1 MRHRNAGF
9 KLGRN
14 TSHRRAL
21 LRNLVTSVIVE
32 DRVETTVAKAK
43 AVRPHVEKM
52 ITLGKKGDV
61 HSRRQ
66 ALSFLM
72 TDKAVERLFD
82 TVAPRYG
89 DRQGGYL
96 RIVRT
101 GFQKGDGAE
110 KAFIELLGAEKQLDE
125 KRQKRDD
132 VKAKKRAELEKQLE
146 DKQEGR
152 RQGRRRSRVS
162 VFVAF
167 HRLSWIARAHPHR
180 GMRPSCF
187 CFNLATVSAMT
198 RSSYGD
204 QKSSFAHPLSA
215 ACSLPQ
221 LTHPFRPLR
230 PRLPRHIRHKTS
242 SSS

>member
-52 ITLGKKGDV
+52 ITLGKKGDL

-72 TDKAVERLFD
+72 TDKSVTRLFD

-101 GFQKGDGAE
+101 GFRRAMAPKRPSSNCWAPKSSLKSSARSAKTSRLKSAPNSKSSSK
-110 KAFIELLGAEKQLDE
+110 KARRKS
-125 KRQKRDD
+125 R
-132 VKAKKRAELEKQLE
+132 AKKPRKSA
-146 DKQEGR
+146 
-152 RQGRRRSRVS
+152 VS
-162 VFVAF
+162 VQFFTFAIVTGVRNRG
-167 HRLSWIARAHPHR
+167 RL
-180 GMRPSCF
+180 C
-187 CFNLATVSAMT
+187 CV
-198 RSSYGD
+198 
-204 QKSSFAHPLSA
+204 
-215 ACSLPQ
+215 
-221 LTHPFRPLR
+221 
-230 PRLPRHIRHKTS
+230 
-242 SSS
+242 

>member
-52 ITLGKKGDV
+52 ITLGKKGDL

-72 TDKAVERLFD
+72 TDKAVTRLFD

-110 KAFIELLGAEKQLDE
+110 KAFIELLGAEKQLDA

-132 VKAKKRAELEKQLE
+132 DQGQEARRTRKAVGRS
-146 DKQEGR
+146 QER
-152 RQGRRRSRVS
+152 RSQGRSQQGKEE
-162 VFVAF
+162 A
-167 HRLSWIARAHPHR
+167 
-180 GMRPSCF
+180 
-187 CFNLATVSAMT
+187 
-198 RSSYGD
+198 
-204 QKSSFAHPLSA
+204 
-215 ACSLPQ
+215 
-221 LTHPFRPLR
+221 
-230 PRLPRHIRHKTS
+230 
-242 SSS
+242 

>member
-1 MRHRNAGF
+1 MFSDHFSLNTDHCTLTTDSKESFTMRHRNAGF

-21 LRNLVTSVIVE
+21 LRNLVTSILTE
-32 DRVETTVAKAK
+32 DRVETTVTKAK

-52 ITLGKKGDV
+52 ITLGKKGDL

-72 TDKAVERLFD
+72 TDKAVTRLFEV
-82 TVAPRYG
+82 VAPRYG

-110 KAFIELLGAEKQLDE
+110 KAFIELLGAEKQLDA

-132 VKAKKRAELEKQLE
+132 LKAKKRAELEKQLE
-146 DKQEGR
+146 ESKTDEEKKEKG
-152 RQGRRRSRVS
+152 GEE
-162 VFVAF
+162 
-167 HRLSWIARAHPHR
+167 
-180 GMRPSCF
+180 
-187 CFNLATVSAMT
+187 
-198 RSSYGD
+198 
-204 QKSSFAHPLSA
+204 A
-215 ACSLPQ
+215 A
-221 LTHPFRPLR
+221 
-230 PRLPRHIRHKTS
+230 
-242 SSS
+242 

>member
-21 LRNLVTSVIVE
+21 LRNLVTSVLVE
-32 DRVETTVAKAK
+32 DRVETTIAKAK
-43 AVRPHVEKM
+43 AVRPLVEKM
-52 ITLGKKGDV
+52 ITLGKKGDL

-72 TDKAVERLFD
+72 TDKSVERLFD

-110 KAFIELLGAEKQLDE
+110 KAFIELLGAEQVLDE
-125 KRQKRDD
+125 KRQKRADAR
-132 VKAKKRAELEKQLE
+132 AKRREEMQKQMAEQEPTAEGGDEKQ
-146 DKQEGR
+146 
-152 RQGRRRSRVS
+152 
-162 VFVAF
+162 A
-167 HRLSWIARAHPHR
+167 
-180 GMRPSCF
+180 
-187 CFNLATVSAMT
+187 
-198 RSSYGD
+198 
-204 QKSSFAHPLSA
+204 
-215 ACSLPQ
+215 
-221 LTHPFRPLR
+221 
-230 PRLPRHIRHKTS
+230 
-242 SSS
+242 

>member
-21 LRNLVTSVIVE
+21 LRNLVTSIIIE

-52 ITLGKKGDV
+52 ITLGKKGDL

-72 TDKAVERLFD
+72 TDKAVERLFE

-96 RIVRT
+96 RIVRA
-101 GFQKGDGAE
+101 GFRQGDGGE
-110 KAFIELLGAEKQLDE
+110 TAFIELLGSEKQLDA
-125 KRQKRDD
+125 KRQKRGEI
-132 VKAKKRAELEKQLE
+132 KAKKRAELEKHLE
-146 DKQEGR
+146 ESKKEDG
-152 RQGRRRSRVS
+152 
-162 VFVAF
+162 
-167 HRLSWIARAHPHR
+167 
-180 GMRPSCF
+180 
-187 CFNLATVSAMT
+187 
-198 RSSYGD
+198 GD
-204 QKSSFAHPLSA
+204 EKA
-215 ACSLPQ
+215 A
-221 LTHPFRPLR
+221 
-230 PRLPRHIRHKTS
+230 
-242 SSS
+242 